1 MTTNRRL
8 SIRVSTLT
16 AMTITASLLNP
27 AFTPLATADVHSTFG
42 LAPRDG
48 VAQTVADN
56 TPALAWGIRGSFY
69 RYVAGA
75 THILDGAKK
84 GPGDYFLW
92 PYQSTKAEGDR
103 LIIQY
108 GGTVNFMKYC
118 GANNE
123 LVRGRCDLD
132 FTFADPKI
140 DIDTTTG
147 LGHIYATVHTK
158 SYQKGT
164 WSGPTEVQV
173 GTIDTNAGRY
183 NTDNGVTTWSG
194 VSTKLTAD
202 GNNAFSNFYE
212 PESFLDSLN
221 FSYPTAGDIKETQ
234 QGYNLRNQI
243 ATDTEYNGG
252 GYLFPRTDGNLVLVT
267 GQWGGKGT
275 VRVFDKN
282 LSKLNPG
289 TEIPLTR
296 HGSSGYDTLTNT
308 LYWLNEQDVYAATV
322 TATGIDAPTKIA
334 SVPGQNVL
342 GFAYSDS
349 TKELGV
355 ISLTPGTPAPSFT
368 TIPVS
373 GTTAGNITT
382 VPLPAPRDLYPNLQE
397 ERDDDMYGAEFGGD
411 VQGLRALP
419 DGSFITVHGHLLDMK
434 DGGKRQ
440 RNLPIHITPKA
451 ETKARI
457 ITELASDYRDDLRG
471 ITMNKSG
478 RMVMWSNL
486 GTSPLMTVQY
496 NAETQ
501 RFTTLFTSDGLP
513 QTPSIAGATFS
524 EDGTLV
530 IASESKS
537 QVAFVDPTTGVVK
550 STAALGQHMKDAKD
564 NLLQGTVF
572 GNDGSLYIVDRPVLD
587 YNEYFGIQ
595 RLTLPSEGGRRD
607 NLIKPFDMSGTNRP
621 DINRETQDTTPPKVG
636 LPPVNESEKD
646 KTETPQTETPQPGQ
660 KPGDKAT
667 SSSTSSTVVDG
678 SWARTIETKLV
689 KAGVP
694 MLLAKLVSSL
704 GWIGQVITAPFA
716 LLLRLAK

>member
-1 MTTNRRL
+1 M
-8 SIRVSTLT
+8 
-16 AMTITASLLNP
+16 
-27 AFTPLATADVHSTFG
+27 
-42 LAPRDG
+42 
-48 VAQTVADN
+48 
-56 TPALAWGIRGSFY
+56 
-69 RYVAGA
+69 
-75 THILDGAKK
+75 
-84 GPGDYFLW
+84 
-92 PYQSTKAEGDR
+92 
-103 LIIQY
+103 
-108 GGTVNFMKYC
+108 
-118 GANNE
+118 
-123 LVRGRCDLD
+123 
-132 FTFADPKI
+132 
-140 DIDTTTG
+140 
-147 LGHIYATVHTK
+147 
-158 SYQKGT
+158 
-164 WSGPTEVQV
+164 
-173 GTIDTNAGRY
+173 
-183 NTDNGVTTWSG
+183 
-194 VSTKLTAD
+194 
-202 GNNAFSNFYE
+202 
-212 PESFLDSLN
+212 
-221 FSYPTAGDIKETQ
+221 
-234 QGYNLRNQI
+234 
-243 ATDTEYNGG
+243 
-252 GYLFPRTDGNLVLVT
+252 
-267 GQWGGKGT
+267 
-275 VRVFDKN
+275 
-282 LSKLNPG
+282 
-289 TEIPLTR
+289 
-296 HGSSGYDTLTNT
+296 
-308 LYWLNEQDVYAATV
+308 
-322 TATGIDAPTKIA
+322 
-334 SVPGQNVL
+334 
-342 GFAYSDS
+342 
-349 TKELGV
+349 

-419 DGSFITVHGHLLDMK
+419 DGSFITIHGHMLDMK

-451 ETKARI
+451 ETKARV

-513 QTPSIAGATFS
+513 QTPSVAGATFS

-607 NLIKPFDMSGTNRP
+607 NSIKPFDMSGTNRP

>member
-8 SIRVSTLT
+8 SLRVSTLT

-27 AFTPLATADVHSTFG
+27 AFTPLAAADVHSTFG
-42 LAPRDG
+42 LVPRDG
-48 VAQTVADN
+48 VGQTVADN

-103 LIIQY
+103 LIVQY

-140 DIDTTTG
+140 DIDTT
-147 LGHIYATVHTK
+147 
-158 SYQKGT
+158 
-164 WSGPTEVQV
+164 
-173 GTIDTNAGRY
+173 
-183 NTDNGVTTWSG
+183 
-194 VSTKLTAD
+194 
-202 GNNAFSNFYE
+202 
-212 PESFLDSLN
+212 
-221 FSYPTAGDIKETQ
+221 AGDIKETQ

-243 ATDTEYNGG
+243 ATDTEYGGG

-308 LYWLNEQDVYAATV
+308 LYWSNEQDVYAATV

-342 GFAYSDS
+342 GFAYSDNA
-349 TKELGV
+349 KELGV

-419 DGSFITVHGHLLDMK
+419 DGSFITIHGHMLDMK

-440 RNLPIHITPKA
+440 RNLPIHITPKT
-451 ETKARI
+451 ETKARV

-496 NAETQ
+496 NTETQ

-607 NLIKPFDMSGTNRP
+607 GSIKPFDMSGTNRP

-667 SSSTSSTVVDG
+667 SSSSSSTVVDG

-689 KAGVP
+689 KAGLPV
-694 MLLAKLVSSL
+694 LLAKLVSSL
-704 GWIGQVITAPFA
+704 GWIGQVITTPFA